1 MDSIKAIVDSDRPY
15 YPWAYLGQGQQVR
28 IMEGPLSGTIGII
41 LRRREKKRRLVV
53 AVELFQRS
61 VAVELE
67 DEAVEPYS

>member
-1 MDSIKAIVDSDRPY
+1 VESIQAIVETERPY
-15 YPWAYLGQGQQVR
+15 YPWALDKGKLVR
-28 IMEGPLSGTIGII
+28 ILEGPLTGSIGRI
-41 LRRREKKRRLVV
+41 LRQQEKKRRLVV